1 MRINCPFCGE
11 RDSREFTYRGDASPV
26 RPDAAAGPD
35 KAYEYVYL
43 RDNPYGRHREH
54 WHHSAGC
61 RAWIVVTRD
70 TRTHAIES
78 VEPAPGADP
87 RSAA

>member
-11 RDSREFTYRGDASPV
+11 RDSREFAYRGDAGAV
-26 RPDAAAGPD
+26 RPDASAGLET
-35 KAYEYVYL
+35 AYEYVYL
-43 RDNPYGRHREH
+43 RHNPRGRHREH

-70 TRTHAIES
+70 TYTHAIES
-78 VEPAPGADP
+78 VEPAPGANP
-87 RSAA
+87 GAVT